1 MVVRISEFTNFVMND
16 KYFYLYLPIN
26 LVALKKKLIPGE
38 SKLYQYSSLI
48 VIIIP
53 FILYISAVR
62 LGFVYFDDD
71 ILVLDNYEKLSHIAN
86 IGLAFHSDAFFA
98 NISPYYRPLM
108 NVSFMLD
115 AAIGGKLPFMY
126 HFGNLVYHL
135 LACLSLLWLLP
146 LTGFSK
152 AKALAGTLIF
162 AVHPM
167 MGNAVLWIPARGD
180 LLVTLF
186 SLLSFSLL
194 IRFTEEK
201 KYKFLV
207 LHLLCF
213 AGAVF
218 SKESGVLLP
227 ILFILWLLIK
237 KSKIFDRN
245 GLLMVGSWV
254 IILALWYYLRSIT
267 IDQRSDGQ
275 QGLNALLHNLP
286 FLPEAVAR
294 FFFPFMLPV
303 TPVFSATYTIAG
315 ILTGIAMFIFIFRQ
329 DKRTTLPLVLFG
341 AAWFIGFCMPNMF
354 VRLVAA
360 NDSFEY
366 LLHRTYLPYVGFL
379 IMLLAATP
387 ENWYSLRNKPFNIGI
402 ISLLLI
408 LSLSSVFQ
416 QRKYKDAVG
425 YWGSAIEYSPD
436 KAWFHYYLGRYYF
449 KQKEYALFEKYLLVA
464 DSIKS
469 YPEFKYHL
477 GMVALQDKRDLEKA
491 YNYFTEAF
499 KQGYGGVEAHSN
511 FVALC
516 IESSGEFFKQ
526 GSYAKAVSRCEEALK
541 NDPMNGVA
549 AFNLGI
555 YYVNL
560 GEKQRAASLWQLA
573 LRLKPDMTDA
583 YKSLFYYYSYDV
595 KKADSAAWYAREYTK
610 HGGAGNL
617 ISPQQN

>member
-1 MVVRISEFTNFVMND
+1 MND
-16 KYFYLYLPIN
+16 KYFYLYLPNN
-26 LVALKKKLIPGE
+26 LIVLKKKQIPGK
-38 SKLYQYSSLI
+38 SKFYQYSPLI
-48 VIIIP
+48 VILIP
-53 FILYISAVR
+53 FIIYISVVR

-86 IGLAFHSDAFFA
+86 IGLAFRSDAFFA

-115 AAIGGKLPFMY
+115 AAIGGKLPFIY
-126 HFGNLVYHL
+126 HFGNLFYHL
-135 LACLSLLWLLP
+135 LACLSLLWLLS

-152 AKALAGTLIF
+152 AKALVGTLFF

-201 KYKFLV
+201 KIKFLIF
-207 LHLLCF
+207 HLLCF

-237 KSKIFDRN
+237 KQKLFVRN
-245 GLLMVGSWV
+245 GFVMAGSWL

-275 QGLNALLHNLP
+275 QGLNSLLHNLP

-315 ILTGIAMFIFIFRQ
+315 ILAGIAILIYLFRQ
-329 DKRTTLPLVLFG
+329 NRGAAFPLVFFG
-341 AAWFIGFCMPNMF
+341 AAWFVGFCMPNMF

-366 LLHRTYLPYVGFL
+366 LLHRTYLPYVGLL
-379 IMLLAATP
+379 ILVLAATP
-387 ENWYSLRNKPFNIGI
+387 ESWFSLRTKHSKIGI
-402 ISLLLI
+402 IGLLI
-408 LSLSSVFQ
+408 TLIAFSAFQ
-416 QRKYKDAVG
+416 QRKYKDAIS
-425 YWGSAIEYSPD
+425 YWGSAIEYAPD

-449 KQKEYALFEKYLLVA
+449 KQKDYALFEKNLLIA

-491 YNYFTEAF
+491 YSYFTMAF
-499 KQGYGGVEAHSN
+499 NQGYGGPEAHAN

-526 GSYAKAVSRCEEALK
+526 GSYAKAITRCEEALK
-541 NDPMNGVA
+541 NDPLNGIA

-555 YYVNL
+555 YYVNI
-560 GEKQRAASLWQLA
+560 GEKQRAASLWKLA

-583 YKSLFYYYSYDV
+583 CKSLFYYYSYDV
-595 KKADSAAWYAREYTK
+595 KKADSAAWYAREFAK
-610 HGGAGNL
+610 HGGTGNL
-617 ISPQQN
+617 VSPQ